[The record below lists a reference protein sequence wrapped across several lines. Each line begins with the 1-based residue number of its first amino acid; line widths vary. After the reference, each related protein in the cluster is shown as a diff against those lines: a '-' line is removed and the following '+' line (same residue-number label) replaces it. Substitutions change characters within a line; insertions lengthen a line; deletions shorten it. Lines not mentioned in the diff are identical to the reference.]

1 MIKIQRF
8 LRLQFWIASLVINS
22 VAKLDS
28 TLSLTFSRWGCG
40 WNRQLWI
47 ESPSADIYNK
57 YHATF
62 LRSGRCTICQYV
74 MGILDE
80 ALEGHMTKQ
89 KIISKIHQL
98 CNKLPREIFKT
109 ECNAIIGEYGGELIN
124 LIVENYLK
132 PKDAC
137 QHFGLCWKLWTGWGN
152 GEYSG
157 RKPPPCFDNS

>member
-1 MIKIQRF
+1 MIVKLAKSKEMPSLCSNIGHCKARLPSF
-8 LRLQFWIASLVINS
+8 LKAGRVGQ
-22 VAKLDS
+22 
-28 TLSLTFSRWGCG
+28 T
-40 WNRQLWI
+40 
-47 ESPSADIYNK
+47 
-57 YHATF
+57 
-62 LRSGRCTICQYV
+62 GRCTICQYV

-137 QHFGLCWKLWTGWGN
+137 QHFGLC
-152 GEYSG
+152 
-157 RKPPPCFDNS
+157 